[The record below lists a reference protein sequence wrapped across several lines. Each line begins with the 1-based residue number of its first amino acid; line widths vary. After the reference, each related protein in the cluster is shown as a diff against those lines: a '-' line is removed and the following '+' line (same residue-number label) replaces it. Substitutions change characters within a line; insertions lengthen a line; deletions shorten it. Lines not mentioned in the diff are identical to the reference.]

1 MNSVFNFRYLNI
13 GRRDTG
19 DLKEAEFSEGTMTL
33 CESSNLGASAYE
45 ETDRLANYFRT
56 FRTIFEAE
64 AAVSL
69 RTDNTR

>member
-1 MNSVFNFRYLNI
+1 
-13 GRRDTG
+13 
-19 DLKEAEFSEGTMTL
+19 MTL
-33 CESSNLGASAYE
+33 CESSNLRASAYE

-56 FRTIFEAE
+56 FWTIFEAE